1 MMKKEFKTLVSFVI
15 YLFLPLLVSYI
26 YLRVF
31 NKPYTKDDIN
41 AVIWLNGVLDIVYFI
56 IFVILSIDIFK
67 QSNELI
73 KERKTKISST
83 ISVICMLVVLFYGV
97 KIGSGII
104 TVIISKTLGYETMSV
119 NQSLVESAFKAAP
132 VFSFITGAF
141 LVPVTEELMFRGA
154 VRRIIKNKGLF
165 IAVSGLIFG
174 LVHVLKHDYLVFGIL
189 ILGYLI
195 DMIIES
201 EMSRGKK
208 IKSIIMSTIMVLI
221 VSVFAL
227 HIVSGGLLNL
237 ITNIN
242 VGELILSI
250 NYICAG
256 LYLSF
261 IYVKYDNI
269 YINIAVHGLNNLIS
283 YILIFTSL

>member
-1 MMKKEFKTLVSFVI
+1 MMKKELKTLVSFVI
-15 YLFLPLLVSYI
+15 YLFLPLLISYI

-31 NKPYTKDDIN
+31 NKPYSRDDIN
-41 AVIWLNGVLDIVYFI
+41 AVIWLNGVLDIIYFI
-56 IFVILSIDIFK
+56 IFVVLSIDIFK

-83 ISVICMLVVLFYGV
+83 IAVICMLVVLFYGV

-104 TVIISKTLGYETMSV
+104 TVIISKLFGYETMSV

-141 LVPVTEELMFRGA
+141 LAPVTEELMFRGA

-201 EMSRGKK
+201 DMDKGKK
-208 IKSIIMSTIMVLI
+208 IKSIILSTIMVLI

-227 HIVSGGLLNL
+227 HIVSGGLLNV

-242 VGELILSI
+242 IGELILSI
-250 NYICAG
+250 SYICAG

-269 YINIAVHGLNNLIS
+269 Y
-283 YILIFTSL
+283 